1 VSLLSARSESFD
13 VAVIGGG
20 AAGIAAAIAAAGCGA
35 HTLLL
40 ERADSLGGNISQAL
54 VHTLCGLYL
63 AAGSG
68 DAIPANP
75 GFPQRFAATLRRA
88 GAAGEPERAGRVWV
102 LPTDPPRVSE
112 TALQLCAQTPGL
124 ELRLA
129 HDLVGAELASHGD
142 GPQRLRVRSTR
153 VGECELTAGVIVDA
167 SGDAAA
173 AALGGAATE
182 MADSDALQLPSYIFR
197 LADVDTAALGELQG
211 FGRLRVTSA
220 VAGAVR
226 HGALPPGCEAVL
238 VRPGF
243 EAGRIYVTLNLP
255 RPGDYA
261 PLRPD
266 CAAALRTRAR
276 AAAEQVVA
284 FLRQTRPAFEKCRV
298 DAWPERVGVRETRR
312 VRARDPVCAEDV
324 RSGRRRDD
332 EVALSTWPIEL
343 WQDHRKAHFE
353 HPAGPCSLPLGALV
367 SLSHPRLA
375 MAGRCLG
382 ADREALGALRVLGTA
397 LASGEAAG
405 IAAALAADSGTP
417 LALVAAER
425 VRHHILERA
434 ASAGEFA
441 RG

>member
-1 VSLLSARSESFD
+1 MSLLSARPESFD

-35 HTLLL
+35 HTVLL
-40 ERADSLGGNISQAL
+40 ERADSLGGNVSQAL
-54 VHTLCGLYL
+54 VHTVCGLYL
-63 AAGSG
+63 AAEAG

-75 GFPQRFAATLRRA
+75 GFPLRFAAALRNA
-88 GAAGEPERAGRVWV
+88 GAAGDPERVGRVWV
-102 LPTDPPRVSE
+102 LPTDPPRVAA
-112 TALQLCAQTPGL
+112 TAHQLCGQTPGL
-124 ELRLA
+124 ELRLG
-129 HDLVGAELASHGD
+129 HELVAAELEIHSSGL
-142 GPQRLRVRSTR
+142 QRLRVRGDR
-153 VGECELTAGVIVDA
+153 VGECELAAGVVVDA

-173 AALGGAATE
+173 AALGGADTE
-182 MADSDALQLPSYIFR
+182 MAEPDALQLPSYIFR
-197 LADVDTAALGELQG
+197 LADVDTAALEELQG

-226 HGALPPGCEAVL
+226 RGALPPGCEALL
-238 VRPGF
+238 VRPSF
-243 EAGRIYVTLNLP
+243 EAGRVYVTLNLP
-255 RPGDYA
+255 RSGDYA
-261 PLRPD
+261 PLRSE

-298 DAWPERVGVRETRR
+298 DAWPERMGVRETRR
-312 VRARDPVCAEDV
+312 VRALDPVCAEDV

-367 SLSHPRLA
+367 SHSHPRLA
-375 MAGRCLG
+375 TAGRCLG

-405 IAAALAADSGTP
+405 VAAALAADSGTS

-425 VRHHILERA
+425 VRPHILERA
-434 ASAGEFA
+434 AAAGES
-441 RG
+441 GPS